1 VPDIAAPC
9 ASIIYW
15 EILTDHSD
23 FINALSK
30 HSHNKKQIYVL
41 IENKIFLQS
50 IREVLFENN
59 FHKLPIFSDGQIDF
73 FWEFLCKPYLEFK
86 NLAIRNS
93 IELLNQ
99 LLDKKFNRE
108 MNSLYSHIDV
118 NKENFEDR
126 ELLNKLNEYRCNLI
140 EDYLSKYEEK
150 WGVIFNKI
158 KNVDFKRLDYQDY
171 EDLCIFCGFTLCRT
185 KYMRNKQFKIIKDL
199 CTKNG
204 IFKLKDRE
212 LEDLILLLLTF
223 IIPLQL
229 SNVFVNEKII
239 FTVIHNETD
248 LNLITNDNPVRNIR
262 YHDDSIEFIIPI
274 STRILLKCETIKNPE
289 MVSYLNDQFENDVNI
304 MQDWVQFNQNIDT
317 PLSVFPKSTGK
328 SIYNLLLFE
337 SKWDDPDKIN
347 GINNYMNEQKNLYV
361 IGSKKE
367 DLEPFKQQP

>member
-1 VPDIAAPC
+1 MDLKRKHHYVPQF
-9 ASIIYW
+9 Y
-15 EILTDHSD
+15 
-23 FINALSK
+23 LSGWVN
-30 HSHNKKQIYVL
+30 NKKQIYVL

-108 MNSLYSHIDV
+108 MNSLYSHIDG

-185 KYMRNKQFKIIKDL
+185 KYMRNEQFKIIKDL

>member
-1 VPDIAAPC
+1 
-9 ASIIYW
+9 
-15 EILTDHSD
+15 
-23 FINALSK
+23 
-30 HSHNKKQIYVL
+30 
-41 IENKIFLQS
+41 
-50 IREVLFENN
+50 
-59 FHKLPIFSDGQIDF
+59 
-73 FWEFLCKPYLEFK
+73 
-86 NLAIRNS
+86 
-93 IELLNQ
+93 
-99 LLDKKFNRE
+99 
-108 MNSLYSHIDV
+108 
-118 NKENFEDR
+118 
-126 ELLNKLNEYRCNLI
+126 
-140 EDYLSKYEEK
+140 
-150 WGVIFNKI
+150 
-158 KNVDFKRLDYQDY
+158 
-171 EDLCIFCGFTLCRT
+171 
-185 KYMRNKQFKIIKDL
+185 MRNIQFKIIKDL